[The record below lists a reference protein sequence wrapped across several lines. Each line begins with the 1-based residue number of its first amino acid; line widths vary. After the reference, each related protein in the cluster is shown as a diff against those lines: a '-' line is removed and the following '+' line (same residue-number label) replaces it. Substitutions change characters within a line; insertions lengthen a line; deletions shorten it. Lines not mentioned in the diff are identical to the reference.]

1 MSFAQNLVKEGICVC
16 GTGAHDHI
24 VSDLMASSREGRQPN
39 PDGYLLLPK
48 TTPDKH
54 AGASADGCYSE
65 LMTSIELR
73 WTTELTPVDYADMA
87 ALFDSEYADEWGPW
101 DPKQGYGY
109 AQGELHALARRD
121 GQLLGYAAS
130 ARRFI
135 GVGTDEL
142 LIAGTGG
149 VLTRK
154 DARGIGVGRKVLL
167 ALQDTSRSCAPAD
180 FGLLGCREEVV
191 TFYESCGYTRIHSLI
206 LDVSPR
212 DAMTVVRS
220 HGPTM
225 ICAGTRSADDWPEGT
240 IDLRGLPW

>member
-1 MSFAQNLVKEGICVC
+1 MC

-191 TFYESCGYTRIHSLI
+191 TFMNPAATP
-206 LDVSPR
+206 VSI
-212 DAMTVVRS
+212 RS
-220 HGPTM
+220 SSTFRR
-225 ICAGTRSADDWPEGT
+225 GTP
-240 IDLRGLPW
+240 